1 MIRLATFLR
10 TCCQFKL
17 AHWLILA
24 AMGFSVAANGQDLKN
39 PPSNLVQEFV
49 PKSAWSHPLGAS
61 TTWSNSSPQHLSGHQ
76 DPSEFKL
83 TKAYLYEQ
91 LSAPIT
97 SIHQGAFTEA
107 GSVLN
112 PGTAFLSSA
121 LLPGA
126 GQALQKNWGR
136 AAIFAAVELAG
147 WAYYLNRQQ
156 LAKDHEAAY
165 EQYGNT
171 YWSPLAYAHWLVDY
185 SKANNLVNGY
195 EVLEAEIAGK
205 TPAFGSTTDDW
216 SKVREQTVR
225 DVEVRTRFIFNIPEG
240 CGSLEPPACVTRS
253 EFSHVLQ
260 DYGSQQ
266 YYELMSKYYQF
277 QPGWQDFHEQRLA
290 QGNTHVYQYS
300 WDAAMLTERFMEGRD
315 RAEAF
320 NNEYR
325 EAGNV
330 LKLLLVNHM
339 IAAFDSYF
347 SAKLKQSR
355 IQTQTASVFSDRA
368 VSIIWHF

>member
-1 MIRLATFLR
+1 MILFQHLLTPYGNA
-10 TCCQFKL
+10 QS
-17 AHWLILA
+17 AHWLIWLVMACLWLA
-24 AMGFSVAANGQDLKN
+24 PSRDVAAQDSGIVEELV
-39 PPSNLVQEFV
+39 PSLVLTGT
-49 PKSAWSHPLGAS
+49 SLHPSSLHIMP
-61 TTWSNSSPQHLSGHQ
+61 NSPDQ
-76 DPSEFKL
+76 KL

-91 LSAPIT
+91 LTTPT
-97 SIHQGAFTEA
+97 SMVEQTSTLGAE
-107 GSVLN
+107 SILN
-112 PGTAFLSSA
+112 PGKAFLSSA
-121 LLPGA
+121 LIPGS

-136 AAIFAAVELAG
+136 AAVFVAVELAG
-147 WAYYLNRQQ
+147 WAFYLNRQQ
-156 LAKDHEAAY
+156 LAKDNEAAY

-195 EVLEAEIAGK
+195 EVLEAEIDGK
-205 TPAFGSTTDDW
+205 TPAFGNTTDDW

-240 CGSLEPPACVTRS
+240 CGSLDPPACVTRS

-290 QGNTHVYQYS
+290 QGDAHVYQYS

-325 EAGNV
+325 DAGNV

-339 IAAFDSYF
+339 ISAFDSYF

-355 IQTQTASVFSDRA
+355 IQTQTASIFSDRA